1 MRYYFL
7 RYNECGRYR
16 SIQFR
21 DSMWGKTDEEGAK
34 KNSGNKG
41 IPTGRK
47 NSTVDE
53 LIEKGKIRLTEDGNY
68 EVFSKE
74 TRGTSGEIAYAGD
87 YIKIDSSG
95 SPYPNSREFFEENHV
110 AVGYGAYRQKAKEV
124 SVWMDGDP
132 INEEVRYLM
141 EHKGLTLN
149 EDMPDRYFQAPLW
162 GTRLSASRDAVI
174 VFYQIQWDENGEIAD
189 AEFNFV
195 ARDEFD
201 KTYDMLPEE

>member
-1 MRYYFL
+1 MNVAGIDQ
-7 RYNECGRYR
+7 YNSVTVCGEKQMKRARKKTVVIKAYR
-16 SIQFR
+16 L
-21 DSMWGKTDEEGAK
+21 GE
-34 KNSGNKG
+34 
-41 IPTGRK
+41 K
-47 NSTVDE
+47 NSTVDK
-53 LIEKGKIRLTEDGNY
+53 LIEKGKIRLTEGGNY
-68 EVFSKE
+68 EVFSQE
-74 TRGTSGEIAYAGD
+74 TGGTSGEIAYAGD

-132 INEEVRYLM
+132 INEEVRYLI